1 MKQQRPSQVLRQ
13 PLNMFRFY
21 IEANHATKGKEKHF
35 KLLSGIVAIVYLR
48 YTEHLF
54 IPLFPHLQNS
64 QHPALIFAR
73 ASYARKSKYG
83 KEMPIQT
90 VKMCLATQW
99 AFMADFILF

>member
-1 MKQQRPSQVLRQ
+1 
-13 PLNMFRFY
+13 MFRFY

-90 VKMCLATQW
+90 VKICLTTQW